1 MTRATTGMRFAH
13 VGPLAIEPSALE
25 VSFELETGTPP
36 RLAGTVAVVPVRG
49 PLCTY
54 AGQDWCD
61 SYEGIVE
68 RVRGVLDAGAQTV
81 VLTFDSPGGLAA
93 GMTDAA
99 VSLRAMAD
107 SRGARLIAH
116 AQGLLCSAAYG
127 LAAACHEI
135 VASSTAIVGSVGV
148 IEVLAS
154 AVRQTQALGID
165 ARVVVS
171 GARKGDTHPATPITD
186 ASLLATQMRVDELAR
201 VFFGH
206 VAAYRPVTA
215 EAVQALEAG
224 LFVGARAVDV
234 GLADRVGSLDE
245 VIASLAASG
254 APSTEREAMDEDK
267 IREALAA
274 LAEDD
279 TKDEAARA
287 KARAALKAM
296 SGEDEEAE
304 KEPEAKAEEP
314 AKPADEDEKPEAKA
328 SASYASRAELDALRA
343 DVERE
348 RKSALF
354 ASRPDLPKALRA
366 QLEAMPFAQAK
377 GVVDAMPKAAPTHA
391 ATAVVSGIRGSAK
404 AAAEDSPQRRAMAI
418 AMGLEVEKTGVIDL
432 GHKLIL
438 GGTVS

>member
-1 MTRATTGMRFAH
+1 MKGGKRFSHA
-13 VGPLAIEPSALE
+13 GILAIEPSALD
-25 VSFELETGTPP
+25 VVFELETASPP
-36 RLAGTVAVVPVRG
+36 RLSGTTAIVPIRG

-61 SYEGIVE
+61 SYEGIIE
-68 RVRGVLDAGAQTV
+68 RVRGALDAGARAV
-81 VLTFDSPGGLAA
+81 VLDFDSPGGIAM
-93 GMTDAA
+93 GMIDAA
-99 VSLRAMAD
+99 VSVRAMAD
-107 SRGARLIAH
+107 ARGARLVAH

-127 LAAACHEI
+127 LAATCHEI
-135 VASSTAIVGSVGV
+135 VTSATAIVGSVGV
-148 IEVLAS
+148 VEVMTSAS
-154 AVRQTQALGID
+154 RQAQALGLD
-165 ARVVVS
+165 ARVVGS
-171 GARKGDTHPATPITD
+171 GKRKGDTHPASPLADD
-186 ASLLATQMRVDELAR
+186 AVAATQERVDALAS
-201 VFFGH
+201 VFFDH
-206 VAAYRPVTA
+206 VAKHRGVSASA
-215 EAVQALEAG
+215 IAALEAG
-224 LFVGARAVDV
+224 VFVGARAVDV

-418 AMGLEVEKTGVIDL
+418 AMGLETEKTGVVDL

-438 GGTVS
+438 GGSI